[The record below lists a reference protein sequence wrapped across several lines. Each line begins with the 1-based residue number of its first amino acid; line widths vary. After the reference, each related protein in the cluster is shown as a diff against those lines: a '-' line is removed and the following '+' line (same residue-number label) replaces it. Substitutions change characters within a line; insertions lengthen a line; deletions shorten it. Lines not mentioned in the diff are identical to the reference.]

1 MKKTLLPL
9 AVLCGLAFSAQAQT
23 NTKWTLLNTTNL
35 VTPPNYFSRQIQ
47 TVSDQVAWQLI
58 QESADGATIN
68 LFTRTVDGGSTWS
81 YNTINGAA
89 NYQGAGIH
97 AIDGNTAFVAQFNAV
112 NGGGE
117 IVKTTNG
124 GSSWTKSTTVSQFAA
139 PAGFNNWVYF
149 FDANNGVS
157 LGDPNGGSF
166 EIYTTSNGGTTWTRV
181 PASNL
186 PAPLDANEYG
196 LVGSYFAVGNTI
208 WAGTTHLLNPAD
220 GNSGVP
226 ARILRST
233 DRGLT
238 WTASAPTPILGYIS
252 KIAFTDANN
261 GIAYNT
267 TAASAGGLTTMIATT
282 DGGATWA
289 TQTWTGNF
297 NHYDIDGVPGTNM
310 LVSVGSSVVGDVQ
323 TTADYGSS
331 YSTNNGRT
339 WIDIDRGRYSSTVDF
354 ISRTVG
360 YAGAQTDANGSGGV
374 YKANATILGNR
385 NAELQKALSVYPNPS
400 ASGVFNLQLASGIK
414 AGTTVRVFDAVGRQV
429 LNQTLNATTIASQ
442 LSTVDLSKEKAG
454 LYTLELR
461 TENGVAQQK
470 LVIE

>member
-9 AVLCGLAFSAQAQT
+9 AFLCGLGLSAQAQT
-23 NTKWTLLNTTNL
+23 KWILQNNTGTIT
-35 VTPPNYFSRQIQ
+35 TPPSYFSRQMH

-58 QESADGATIN
+58 QESVTGATTN
-68 LFTRTVDGGSTWS
+68 LFTRTTNGGATWTF
-81 YNTINGAA
+81 NTVAGAN
-89 NYQGAGIH
+89 NYQAAGIH
-97 AIDGNTAFVAQFNAV
+97 ALDGNTAFVAQFGA

-124 GSSWTKSTTVSQFAA
+124 GATWSKSTTISQFAA

-157 LGDPNGGSF
+157 LGDPNGPGAAYF

-181 PASNL
+181 PSASI

-196 LVGSYFAVGNTI
+196 LVGSYCAVGNTI

-220 GNSGVP
+220 ANSGVP
-226 ARILRST
+226 TRVLKST

-238 WTASAPTPILGYIS
+238 WTASAPTPLLGYIS

-261 GIAYNT
+261 GIAFRG
-267 TAASAGGLTTMIATT
+267 SDMISTT
-282 DGGATWA
+282 DGGATWT
-289 TQTWTGNF
+289 TQTYTGNF
-297 NHYDIDGVPGTNM
+297 NHFDIDAVPGTNII
-310 LVSVGSSVVGDVQ
+310 VSVGSSVETVS

-360 YAGAQTDANGSGGV
+360 YSGAQTDAAGAGGV
-374 YKANATILGNR
+374 YKASPTILANR
-385 NAELQKALSVYPNPS
+385 SAELQKSLSVYPNPS
-400 ASGVFNLQLASGIK
+400 ASGVFNLQLSSGIK
-414 AGTTVRVFDAVGRQV
+414 AGTSVRVFDAVGRQV
-429 LNQTLNATTIASQ
+429 FNQVLNATSVASQ
-442 LSTVDLSKEKAG
+442 LTTVDLSKEKAG

-461 TENGVAQQK
+461 TDAGVAQQK
-470 LVIE
+470 LVIQ